1 MRHGAAT
8 AIRIMLAESGGRCRL
23 TISDNGL
30 GCNFDTLSNSH
41 AGIGLRSMQA
51 RARAMDGVFE
61 IGNRPGGG
69 CRLRVEWTHVG

>member
-1 MRHGAAT
+1 
-8 AIRIMLAESGGRCRL
+8 
-23 TISDNGL
+23 
-30 GCNFDTLSNSH
+30 
-41 AGIGLRSMQA
+41 MQA